1 MEAEFIALD
10 LARSEVE
17 WLRNLLADI
26 PLWKKPESSICINC
40 DCQAAISRANNN
52 VYNGKRRHIRIRH
65 NSVKQLLK
73 DGVISLHYVRS
84 EINLPDMLTKP
95 LNRKIVE
102 KTSRG
107 MRLMPNTKIESDD
120 NPT

>member
-1 MEAEFIALD
+1 M
-10 LARSEVE
+10 
-17 WLRNLLADI
+17 
-26 PLWKKPESSICINC
+26 
-40 DCQAAISRANNN
+40 
-52 VYNGKRRHIRIRH
+52 
-65 NSVKQLLK
+65 KQLLS